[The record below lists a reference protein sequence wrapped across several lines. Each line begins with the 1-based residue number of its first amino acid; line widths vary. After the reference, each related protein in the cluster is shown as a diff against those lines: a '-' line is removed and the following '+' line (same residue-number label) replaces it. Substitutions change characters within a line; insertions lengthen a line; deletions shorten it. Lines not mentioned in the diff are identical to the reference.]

1 MIKDYEYLWTTEKDE
16 WCLFYTENGYCII
29 NMINQS
35 ALLISDSE
43 LENKVIEK
51 MMNEGICTY
60 EDINEVIK

>member
-16 WCLFYTENGYCII
+16 WCLVYTENGYCII

-43 LENKVIEK
+43 LEN
-51 MMNEGICTY
+51 
-60 EDINEVIK
+60 EVIK